1 MSEIE
6 RALDRLGKAAE
17 ALKIKFKGGC
27 SPVGQTSTI
36 KQSELAELK
45 LIKSQI
51 SNAVSYIEQMSLA
64 ERMPGKGISENPNED
79 KETGEGL

>member
-17 ALKIKFKGGC
+17 VLKTKFNKDW
-27 SPVGQTSTI
+27 SSVEQISTI

-45 LIKSQI
+45 SIKSQI
-51 SNAVSYIEQMSLA
+51 SNAVSHIEQMSLA
-64 ERMPGKGISENPNED
+64 EKGPEKSKSTNLNKHE
-79 KETGEGL
+79 ETGEGS

>member
-17 ALKIKFKGGC
+17 VLKIKFKGDW
-27 SPVGQTSTI
+27 SPVEQTSTI
-36 KQSELAELK
+36 EQSELAELT

-51 SNAVSYIEQMSLA
+51 SNAVYHIEQLSLP
-64 ERMPGKGISENPNED
+64 ERIPGKSNSVNLNKD
-79 KETGEGL
+79 KETG

>member
-17 ALKIKFKGGC
+17 VLKTKFNKNW
-27 SPVGQTSTI
+27 SVEEQTSTI

-45 LIKSQI
+45 FIKSQI
-51 SNAVSYIEQMSLA
+51 SNAVSYMEKMSLA
-64 ERMPGKGISENPNED
+64 ERMPGKSSSENLNND
-79 KETGEGL
+79 KETG